1 MPRKKTAPAT
11 VETPTPADEA
21 APAGAAPPSKPMT
34 KGQAMDAAIAAGAD
48 LPADAVAYVKKHFG
62 MDVSNKQFSTHKS
75 LVRQKATIDVRDK
88 LAKPTRKPTTAVA
101 ATPAISASFEQPAQS
116 AAKGPASPAELAR
129 TIKALV
135 ADHGA
140 GAVGEMLDVFRE

>member
-1 MPRKKTAPAT
+1 MPRK
-11 VETPTPADEA
+11 TPTEAPTETQGDSGVAATETSEGA
-21 APAGAAPPSKPMT
+21 APAKPMT
-34 KGQAMDAAIAAGAD
+34 KAQAMDAALAAGAGM
-48 LPADAVAYVKKHFG
+48 PADGVAYVREHFG
-62 MDVSNKQFSTHKS
+62 LDVSNKQFSTHKS
-75 LVRQKATIDVRDK
+75 LVRQKAAIDARDK
-88 LAKPTRKPTTAVA
+88 LGKPATAVA
-101 ATPAISASFEQPAQS
+101 ATPAISARFEQPAKS